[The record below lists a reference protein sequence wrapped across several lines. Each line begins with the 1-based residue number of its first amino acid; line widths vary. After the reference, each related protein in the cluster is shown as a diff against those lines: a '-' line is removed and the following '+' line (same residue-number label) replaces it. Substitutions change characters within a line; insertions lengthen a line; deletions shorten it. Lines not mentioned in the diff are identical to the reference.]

1 MKPAQFTFI
10 DLFSGI
16 GGFHIAMQNLGGR
29 CVFASEID
37 AAARRVYFD
46 NFALMPEGDITKV
59 DEKQVPK
66 HDVLCAGFPCQSFS
80 KAGNREGID
89 DPRGTLFFDIVRIA
103 KHHQPK
109 YLLLENVRN
118 LAGHDQGNTWKVIR
132 ANLDAIG
139 YNTFEKP
146 IIFSPHYLGIPQF
159 RERVFILCKRK
170 DLGPVDVF
178 EFDKSRRPASS
189 ISDILQKVSEIRN
202 IENYLLK
209 DEEVSLIEIWNDF
222 FKIVRND
229 LPGFPVWSEYLNAEK
244 VKGLSG
250 FPKWKQNFILKNQS
264 LYLKYSKEID
274 LWLMKALKNKL
285 FYGAKAKFEWQAGKN
300 PEGDIWDTIMQFRPS
315 GLRVKVPTYFPALVA
330 ITQTSI
336 VGRLGRRITPREAAR
351 LQSFP
356 ESFKVHPD
364 DRLAYKQF
372 GNAVNARLAELFGA
386 HLFGRRKDVERLSE
400 FRKLIK
406 P

>member
-1 MKPAQFTFI
+1 MKPGKFSFI

-16 GGFHIAMQNLGGR
+16 GGFHIAMQNLGGE

-37 AAARRVYFD
+37 AAARKVYFD
-46 NFALMPEGDITKV
+46 NFALMPHGDITKV
-59 DEKQVPK
+59 DVQQVPK
-66 HDVLCAGFPCQSFS
+66 HDILCAGFPCQSFS
-80 KAGNREGID
+80 KAGNREGIS

-118 LAGHDQGNTWKVIR
+118 LAGHDNGNTWKVIR
-132 ANLDAIG
+132 ANLDSIG
-139 YNTFEKP
+139 YNTIEKP

-170 DLGPVDVF
+170 DLGSVDVF
-178 EFDKSRRPASS
+178 EFDKQNMPSSR
-189 ISDILQKVSEIRN
+189 ITDILQKTNEIEN
-202 IENYLLK
+202 IEKYLLK
-209 DEEVSLIEIWNDF
+209 EEEIKLIEIWNDF

-229 LPGFPVWSEYLNAEK
+229 LPGFPVWSEYLNDGK
-244 VKGLSG
+244 VENLSS
-250 FPKWKQNFILKNQS
+250 FPKWKQNFILKNQN
-264 LYLKYSKEID
+264 LYSKHPKEID
-274 LWLMKALKNKL
+274 IWLTKARKNKL

-300 PEGDIWDTIMQFRPS
+300 PSGDIWDTIMQFRPS

-336 VGRLGRRITPREAAR
+336 VGRFGRRITPREAAR

-356 ESFKVHPD
+356 DSFNLHPE

-386 HLFGRRKDVERLSE
+386 HLLGRKDHVARLM
-400 FRKLIK
+400 K
-406 P
+406 

>member
-1 MKPAQFTFI
+1 MISNSFTFI

-16 GGFHIAMQNLGGR
+16 GGFHIAMQNLGGQ

-37 AAARRVYFD
+37 AAARLVYSN
-46 NFALMPEGDITKV
+46 NFGLVPKGDITKV
-59 DEKQVPK
+59 NEKEIPE

-80 KAGNREGID
+80 KAGNREGIS

-118 LAGHDQGNTWKVIR
+118 LASHDNGNTWKVIR
-132 ANLDAIG
+132 ANLNLIG
-139 YNTFEKP
+139 YNCPVEP
-146 IIFSPHYLGIPQF
+146 IIFSPHFLGIPQF

-170 DLGPVDVF
+170 DLGSVDSF
-178 EFDKSRRPASS
+178 SFDKRNIPQSS
-189 ISDILQKVSEIRN
+189 ISDILQKNSEIDKLTK
-202 IENYLLK
+202 YLLK
-209 DEEVSLIEIWNDF
+209 DEEVSLIELWNDF
-222 FKIVRND
+222 FKIVRKE
-229 LPGFPVWSEYLNAEK
+229 LPGFPVWSEFLNENN
-244 VKGLSG
+244 VEG
-250 FPKWKQNFILKNQS
+250 FDNLPKWKQNFIMKNQNI
-264 LYLKYSKEID
+264 YKKYSKKID
-274 LWLMKALKNKL
+274 LWIEKAREHRL

-300 PEGDIWDTIMQFRPS
+300 PEGDIWNTIMQFRPS

-336 VGRLGRRITPREAAR
+336 VGKLGRRITPREAAR

-356 ESFKVHPD
+356 DDFIIHKE

-386 HLFGRRKDVERLSE
+386 HLFGKRDVVKGILEKYS
-400 FRKLIK
+400 
-406 P
+406 

>member
-1 MKPAQFTFI
+1 MKPGKFSFI

-16 GGFHIAMQNLGGR
+16 GGFHIAMQNLGGE

-37 AAARRVYFD
+37 AAARKVYFD
-46 NFALMPEGDITKV
+46 NFALMPHGDITKV
-59 DEKQVPK
+59 DVQQVPK
-66 HDVLCAGFPCQSFS
+66 HDILCAGFPCQSFS
-80 KAGNREGID
+80 KAGNREGIS

-118 LAGHDQGNTWKVIR
+118 LAGHDNGNTWKVIR

-170 DLGPVDVF
+170 DLGSVDVF
-178 EFDKSRRPASS
+178 EFDKQNMPSSR
-189 ISDILQKVSEIRN
+189 ITDILQKTNEIEN
-202 IENYLLK
+202 IEKYLLK
-209 DEEVSLIEIWNDF
+209 EEEIKLIEIWNDF

-229 LPGFPVWSEYLNAEK
+229 LPGFPVWSEYLNDGK
-244 VKGLSG
+244 VENLSS
-250 FPKWKQNFILKNQS
+250 FPKWKQNFILKNQN
-264 LYLKYSKEID
+264 LYSKHPKEID
-274 LWLMKALKNKL
+274 IWLTKARKNKL

-300 PEGDIWDTIMQFRPS
+300 PSGDIWDTIMQFRPS

-336 VGRLGRRITPREAAR
+336 VGRFGRRITPREAAR

-356 ESFKVHPD
+356 DSFNLHPE

-386 HLFGRRKDVERLSE
+386 HLLGRKDHVVRLM
-400 FRKLIK
+400 K
-406 P
+406 